1 VNPLRNGSES
11 IEIDLMYLMYLS
23 QARVCFEEVPGS
35 TAFLVAVS
43 AADISAR
50 KFFHLEVGKF

>member
-1 VNPLRNGSES
+1 VNPSRNGSES

-23 QARVCFEEVPGS
+23 QARVCFEDFPGS

-50 KFFHLEVGKF
+50 KLFCLEVVKF